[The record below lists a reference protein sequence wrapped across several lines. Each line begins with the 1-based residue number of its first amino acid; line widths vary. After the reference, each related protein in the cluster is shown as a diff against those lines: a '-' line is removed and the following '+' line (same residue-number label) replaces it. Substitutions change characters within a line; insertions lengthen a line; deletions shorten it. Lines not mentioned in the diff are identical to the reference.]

1 MQEETLASDWRLWL
15 IGFWLFRPMG
25 NKIKEPIRLEFN
37 SYRNATQAKV
47 SVYSHKASRGKRR
60 RRRRRRNKETKK
72 KMEKNTKD
80 VEITRIVL
88 RFLSIRYS
96 ICIFD
101 AFRIA
106 VFPMLSKTVLNAHKI
121 VSFLTVYE

>member
-1 MQEETLASDWRLWL
+1 MQEQTLASDWRLWL
-15 IGFWLFRPMG
+15 IDFWLFRPMG

-47 SVYSHKASRGKRR
+47 SMYSHKASRGKRR
-60 RRRRRRNKETKK
+60 RRRRIRNKETK

-88 RFLSIRYS
+88 RFVSIRNS

-101 AFRIA
+101 AFRI
-106 VFPMLSKTVLNAHKI
+106 VVVPMLSKTLLNAHKI

>member
-1 MQEETLASDWRLWL
+1 MQEQTLASDWRLWL
-15 IGFWLFRPMG
+15 ISFWLFRPMG

-60 RRRRRRNKETKK
+60 RRRRIRNKETKK

-80 VEITRIVL
+80 VQMYCRNNQDCPK
-88 RFLSIRYS
+88 
-96 ICIFD
+96 ICKYTKFHLYI
-101 AFRIA
+101 
-106 VFPMLSKTVLNAHKI
+106 
-121 VSFLTVYE
+121 

>member
-1 MQEETLASDWRLWL
+1 MQEQTLASDWRLWL
-15 IGFWLFRPMG
+15 IGFWLFRAMG
-25 NKIKEPIRLEFN
+25 NKIKEPMRLEFN

-47 SVYSHKASRGKRR
+47 SMYSHKASRGKRR
-60 RRRRRRNKETKK
+60 RRRIRNKETK

-88 RFLSIRYS
+88 RFVSIQNS

-106 VFPMLSKTVLNAHKI
+106 VVPMLSKTVLNAHKI
-121 VSFLTVYE
+121 VSFLTVCE

>member
-1 MQEETLASDWRLWL
+1 MTQQNVRALSEIGSHLYASDWRLWL

-37 SYRNATQAKV
+37 SYTNATQAKV

-60 RRRRRRNKETKK
+60 RKIRIRNKETKK

-80 VEITRIVL
+80 VEITRIVV
-88 RFLSIRYS
+88 RFVSIPFIYL
-96 ICIFD
+96 
-101 AFRIA
+101 
-106 VFPMLSKTVLNAHKI
+106 MLFELQ
-121 VSFLTVYE
+121 